1 MGVSCSVDA
10 THHGSTFL
18 IHRSLETPST
28 FDVRMD
34 WVRLR
39 GADDGGVRAHSYV
52 TLPRHHTIVQLCA
65 HSCAS
70 LPRHHTIVQLCVHT
84 VVHRCHDTTPLCNCV
99 CTQLCNVATT
109 PYHCAIVCARSC
121 ASLPRHHTIA
131 QLCAHSR
138 DMGTPY
144 SDFEGTKKLVP
155 SIKRG
160 QHAFVK
166 LCLQSYL
173 VFVLNSVDKKL

>member
-52 TLPRHHTIVQLCA
+52 TLPRHHTIVQLC
-65 HSCAS
+65 
-70 LPRHHTIVQLCVHT
+70 VHA
-84 VVHRCHDTTPLCNCV
+84 VVHRCHDTTPLRNCV
-99 CTQLCNVATT
+99 HTVEIWVHLI
-109 PYHCAIVCARSC
+109 AI
-121 ASLPRHHTIA
+121 LKGPRNWCQVSNGANMH
-131 QLCAHSR
+131 L
-138 DMGTPY
+138 
-144 SDFEGTKKLVP
+144 
-155 SIKRG
+155 
-160 QHAFVK
+160 
-166 LCLQSYL
+166 
-173 VFVLNSVDKKL
+173 

>member
-70 LPRHHTIVQLCVHT
+70 LPRHHTI
-84 VVHRCHDTTPLCNCV
+84 
-99 CTQLCNVATT
+99 
-109 PYHCAIVCARSC
+109 
-121 ASLPRHHTIA
+121 A